1 MNNWVALQPT
11 AGRFGQGLSFDKE
24 LLHDYIFCQKRRLSL
39 RMNQFKTFLL
49 MLVLTALFILVG
61 SAIGG
66 KNGAVYAFV
75 FAALMNFF
83 AYWFS
88 DKIVLRMYGAQEVSQ
103 SEAPELYGV
112 VAELTNKASLPMPRV
127 YMIENDT
134 PNAFATGRNPEH
146 AAVAVTTGILRILSK
161 EELMGVIG
169 HELSHIRH
177 RDILISTMAATIAGA
192 ISMLASM
199 ARWGAIFGVGRDD
212 EEGGGGN
219 IVFVLLFTMVASV
232 AAMLIQMAISRSR
245 EYLADEGGAHL
256 SHPLSLA
263 KALGKLEV
271 AAQRIPMEANPST
284 AHMFIVNP
292 LRRGGILSLFSTH
305 PPIEE
310 RIARLE
316 EMARTGRF

>member
-1 MNNWVALQPT
+1 
-11 AGRFGQGLSFDKE
+11 
-24 LLHDYIFCQKRRLSL
+24 
-39 RMNQFKTFLL
+39 MNQFKTFFL

-61 SAIGG
+61 SAIGR
-66 KNGAVYAFV
+66 KSGAIYAFV

-103 SEAPELYGV
+103 SEAPELYQV
-112 VAELTNKASLPMPRV
+112 VGELTNKVSLPMPKV
-127 YMIENDT
+127 YIIENDT

-169 HELSHIRH
+169 HELSHIQH

-192 ISMLASM
+192 ISMLASI
-199 ARWGAIFGVGRDD
+199 ARWGAIFGGGRSDN

-219 IVFVLLFTMVASV
+219 ILFVLLFTMVASI

-263 KALGKLEV
+263 KALGKLDM
-271 AAQRIPMEANPST
+271 AALRIPMEANPST

-292 LRRGGILSLFSTH
+292 LRGGGVLSLFSTH

-316 EMARTGRF
+316 EMARTGKF

>member
-1 MNNWVALQPT
+1 MN
-11 AGRFGQGLSFDKE
+11 
-24 LLHDYIFCQKRRLSL
+24 H
-39 RMNQFKTFLL
+39 FKTFIL
-49 MLVLTALFILVG
+49 MLVLTGIFILVG
-61 SAIGG
+61 TAIGG
-66 KNGAVYAFV
+66 RSGAIYAFV
-75 FAALMNFF
+75 FAGLMNFIM
-83 AYWFS
+83 YWFS
-88 DKIVLRMYGAQEVSQ
+88 DKIVLRMYRAQQVTQ
-103 SEAPELYGV
+103 GEAPELYGI
-112 VAELTNKASLPMPRV
+112 VAELTSKASLPMPKV
-127 YMIENDT
+127 YIIDNDT

-146 AAVAVTTGILRILSK
+146 AAVAVTSGILRILSK

-169 HELSHIRH
+169 HELSHIQH
-177 RDILISTMAATIAGA
+177 RDILISTIAATMAGA

-199 ARWGAIFGVGRDD
+199 ARWGAIFGVGRSDD
-212 EEGGGGN
+212 EEGGGGSN
-219 IVFVLLFTMVASV
+219 FLFVILFTMVASV

-256 SHPLSLA
+256 AQPLSLA
-263 KALGKLEV
+263 KALGKLEI

-292 LRRGGILSLFSTH
+292 LRRGGVLSLFSTH

>member
-1 MNNWVALQPT
+1 
-11 AGRFGQGLSFDKE
+11 
-24 LLHDYIFCQKRRLSL
+24 
-39 RMNQFKTFLL
+39 MNQFKTFML
-49 MLVLTALFILVG
+49 MLVLTGLFILVG

-66 KNGAVYAFV
+66 RNGAIYAFI

-88 DKIVLRMYGAQEVSQ
+88 DKIVLRMYGAQAVTQ
-103 SEAPELYGV
+103 SEAPELYQIVG
-112 VAELTNKASLPMPRV
+112 ELVNKASLPMPKV
-127 YMIENDT
+127 YIVENDT

-146 AAVAVTTGILRILSK
+146 AAVAVTSGILKILSK

-169 HELSHIRH
+169 HELSHVQH
-177 RDILISTMAATIAGA
+177 RDILISSIAATIAGA
-192 ISMLASM
+192 ISMLAYM
-199 ARWGAIFGVGRDD
+199 ARWGAIFGGGRSSDD
-212 EEGGGGN
+212 EGGGGGN
-219 IVFVLLFTMVASV
+219 ILFVLLFTMVASV

-256 SHPLSLA
+256 SNPLSLA

-271 AAQRIPMEANPST
+271 AAQRIPMDANPST

-292 LRRGGILSLFSTH
+292 LRGGGVLSLFSTH

>member
-1 MNNWVALQPT
+1 MNN
-11 AGRFGQGLSFDKE
+11 
-24 LLHDYIFCQKRRLSL
+24 
-39 RMNQFKTFLL
+39 FKTFLL
-49 MLVLTALFILVG
+49 MLVLTGLFIMVG
-61 SAIGG
+61 TAIGG
-66 KNGAVYAFV
+66 RTGAVYAFV
-75 FAALMNFF
+75 FAGLMNFVS
-83 AYWFS
+83 YWFS
-88 DKIVLRMYGAQEVSQ
+88 DKIVLRMYGAKEVSQ
-103 SEAPELYGV
+103 SEAPQLYGI
-112 VAELTNKASLPMPRV
+112 VAELTSKASLPMPKV
-127 YMIENDT
+127 YIMENET

-146 AAVAVTTGILRILSK
+146 AAVAVTSGIMRILSK

-177 RDILISTMAATIAGA
+177 RDILISTVAATIAGA

-199 ARWGAIFGVGRDD
+199 ARWGAMFGGMRSND
-212 EEGGGGN
+212 EEGGRGGN
-219 IVFVLLFTMVASV
+219 ILVVLIVSIFASI

-256 SHPLSLA
+256 SNPLSLA
-263 KALGKLEV
+263 RALGKLET

-292 LRRGGILSLFSTH
+292 LTGGGVLSLFSTH

-316 EMARTGRF
+316 EMARTGKF

>member
-1 MNNWVALQPT
+1 
-11 AGRFGQGLSFDKE
+11 
-24 LLHDYIFCQKRRLSL
+24 
-39 RMNQFKTFLL
+39 MNQFKTFFL
-49 MLVLTALFILVG
+49 MLVLTGLFILMG
-61 SAIGG
+61 TAIGG
-66 KNGAVYAFV
+66 RSGAVYAFI
-75 FAALMNFF
+75 FAALMNFIM
-83 AYWFS
+83 YWFS
-88 DKIVLRMYGAQEVSQ
+88 DKIVLRMYAAKQVSQ
-103 SEAPELYGV
+103 GEAPELYQIVG
-112 VAELTNKASLPMPRV
+112 ELVNKASLPMPKV
-127 YMIENDT
+127 YIIENDT

-146 AAVAVTTGILRILSK
+146 AAVAVTSGILGILSK

-169 HELSHIRH
+169 HELSHIQH
-177 RDILISTMAATIAGA
+177 RDILISTIAATIAGA
-192 ISMLASM
+192 ISILSSM
-199 ARWGAIFGVGRDD
+199 ARWGAIFGGGRSD

-219 IVFVLLFTMVASV
+219 ILVVLLVSIFAYI

-245 EYLADEGGAHL
+245 EYMADEGGAHL

-292 LRRGGILSLFSTH
+292 LRGGGVLSLFSTH

-310 RIARLE
+310 RIAKLE

>member
-1 MNNWVALQPT
+1 
-11 AGRFGQGLSFDKE
+11 
-24 LLHDYIFCQKRRLSL
+24 
-39 RMNQFKTFLL
+39 MNQFKTFFL
-49 MLVLTALFILVG
+49 MLVLTFIFILVG
-61 SAIGG
+61 TAIGG
-66 KNGAVYAFV
+66 RSGAVYAFI

-88 DKIVLRMYGAQEVSQ
+88 DKIVLRMYGAKEVSQ
-103 SEAPELYGV
+103 GEAPELYQMVG
-112 VAELTNKASLPMPRV
+112 ELVNKASLPMPKV
-127 YMIENDT
+127 YIIENDT
-134 PNAFATGRNPEH
+134 PNAFATGRSPDH

-161 EELMGVIG
+161 DELMGVIG

-177 RDILISTMAATIAGA
+177 RDILISTIAATIAGA
-192 ISMLASM
+192 ISVLASM
-199 ARWGAIFGVGRDD
+199 ARWGAMFGGYRSDD
-212 EEGGGGN
+212 EEGGGGGN
-219 IVFVLLFTMVASV
+219 IIVVIIVSIFASI

-256 SHPLSLA
+256 AHPLSLA
-263 KALGKLEV
+263 RALGKLEV
-271 AAQRIPMEANPST
+271 AAQKIPMEANPST

-292 LRRGGILSLFSTH
+292 LRGGGVLSLFSTH

>member
-1 MNNWVALQPT
+1 
-11 AGRFGQGLSFDKE
+11 
-24 LLHDYIFCQKRRLSL
+24 
-39 RMNQFKTFLL
+39 
-49 MLVLTALFILVG
+49 
-61 SAIGG
+61 
-66 KNGAVYAFV
+66 
-75 FAALMNFF
+75 
-83 AYWFS
+83 
-88 DKIVLRMYGAQEVSQ
+88 MYGAKEVSQ
-103 SEAPELYGV
+103 AEASELYQMVG
-112 VAELTNKASLPMPRV
+112 ELTNKASLPMPKV
-127 YMIENDT
+127 YIMENDT

-161 EELMGVIG
+161 DELKGVLA

-177 RDILISTMAATIAGA
+177 RDILISTLAATIAGA

-199 ARWGAIFGVGRDD
+199 ARWGAIFGGGRSDD

-219 IVFVLLFTMVASV
+219 ILVVLVFTMVASV

-256 SHPLSLA
+256 SHPQSLA
-263 KALGKLEV
+263 QALGKLDM
-271 AAQRIPMEANPST
+271 AAQRIPMQANPST

-292 LRRGGILSLFSTH
+292 LRGGGVLSLFSTH
-305 PPIEE
+305 PPIEQ